1 MQLDYLPEDQKISD
15 IVKYFDAS
23 VRLQNVLKHPDFP
36 YQTLGELIMAPNLE
50 GDIRKVQNAGAKTA
64 RELAELL
71 EKILDPA
78 FREKWISDP
87 ASKTEV
93 SSPEKEMILSLFAVL
108 ELFEFPK
115 SLLQSDI
122 PVSVRLGNILH
133 NIQEDETRSCKT
145 LADCARDFKS
155 FSSYVLRFR
164 NSGRKSFDE
173 LRDLLLE
180 CQARILVSAEIDES
194 FISYFSSKFYNQ
206 NYLAIDL
213 PDSQEDQKDKLAKYL
228 EKHSSG
234 GIKPLVPWENIPTE
248 ISENTVIEEIR
259 GIVDAR
265 VFSVL
270 SKRFGFLSEREHTL
284 EEIANS
290 YSLTRE
296 RIRQLEK
303 RGLTVVAKR
312 KKGLLDLYLKSREAF
327 IRSKLWDD
335 ASFMRD
341 RDVHRRFLE
350 LAGLERLSILALHGS
365 ERDFLERDSLLEGAY
380 WIPANLESGT
390 LALLKA
396 QIEADEKIQSVKDA
410 IKEILVEFKW
420 PVSVESICT
429 LLPMYSSAHIESC
442 LRDQFDARVVD
453 GNIMQICNG
462 LTADER
468 LTIILCNQECG
479 LPTKEIANIHLS
491 MFGSNLTDGI
501 IINTLGQSGKAL
513 ITARGTYDLYRNLKF
528 TEVQLSEIRDEVFEF
543 VNRKQR
549 FLSAKIVYAALFSG
563 RAMTDKNFNPYMLYG
578 IIQDD
583 ERFLCKRGLM
593 IGLRNF
599 VEEKFI
605 GLRET
610 IFSIV
615 DDHGPLTI
623 AAIQRALSDHREVFG
638 STISM
643 MLENSENYIKS
654 GRGNYD
660 RIDRVIG
667 NDIQP
672 DELRMCMELML
683 ADRPLDIVSVQ
694 SNLGS
699 LEIRLPTRAILSLL
713 QKWGN
718 FSFENRKIV
727 LDQPSPEVAEYE
739 ICFRQATE
747 RSPTPDQVR
756 KHLEENLKESLHY
769 LIPLDSRLNSE
780 NPADHSNNTQMA
792 PLVLSGFKVS
802 IGLRSDE

>member
-1 MQLDYLPEDQKISD
+1 MQLDHLPEDQKISD

-36 YQTLGELIMAPNLE
+36 YQTLGELLATPDLE
-50 GDIRKVQNAGAKTA
+50 ADIRKVQNAGAKTA
-64 RELAELL
+64 RELVELL
-71 EKILDPA
+71 GKIVDPV
-78 FREKWISDP
+78 FREKWITDP
-87 ASKTEV
+87 TAKTEILP
-93 SSPEKEMILSLFAVL
+93 SEKEIILSLFAIL

-133 NIQEDETRSCKT
+133 NIQEDKTRSCKT
-145 LADCARDFKS
+145 LADCARDFKN
-155 FSSYVLRFR
+155 FRSYVLRFR

-173 LRDLLLE
+173 LRGLLL
-180 CQARILVSAEIDES
+180 QSQSRILASAGVDES
-194 FISYFSSKFYNQ
+194 FISYFSSKLYNQ
-206 NYLAIDL
+206 NYSDMVL
-213 PDSQEDQKDKLAKYL
+213 PDNQEAQKDKLTKYL
-228 EKHSSG
+228 EKHSFSDR
-234 GIKPLVPWENIPTE
+234 KPTIPWENIPTE

-270 SKRFGFLSEREHTL
+270 SKRFGLLSEREHTL
-284 EEIANS
+284 EEIANL
-290 YSLTRE
+290 YDLTRE

-303 RGLTVVAKR
+303 RGLLLIEKR
-312 KKGLLDLYLKSREAF
+312 KKGLLDLFLKSREEY
-327 IRSKLWDD
+327 IRNKLWNH

-341 RDVHRRFLE
+341 RDVHRKFLE
-350 LAGLERLSILALHGS
+350 LAGLERLSILALYGS
-365 ERDFLERDSLLEGAY
+365 ERNFLERDSLLEGTY

-390 LALLKA
+390 LALLQA
-396 QIEADEKIQSVKDA
+396 QIEVDKKIQSVKDS
-410 IKEILVEFKW
+410 IKEILVESKW
-420 PVSVESICT
+420 PISVESICT
-429 LLPMYSSAHIESC
+429 LLPMYSREHIQSC
-442 LRDQFDARVVD
+442 LRDQLDARIVD
-453 GNIMQICNG
+453 GNIMQICGG

-468 LTIILCNQECG
+468 LTIILCNQGCS
-479 LPTKEIANIHLS
+479 LATKEIANIHLS
-491 MFGSNLTDGI
+491 MFGSNVADGT

-513 ITARGTYDLYRNLKF
+513 ITARGTYNLYRNLKIS
-528 TEVQLSEIRDEVFEF
+528 EVELSEIRHEVFEF

-549 FLSAKIVYAALFSG
+549 FLSAKIIYAGLFSG
-563 RAMTDKNFNPYMLYG
+563 KVMTDKNFNPYMLYG

-583 ERFLCKRGLM
+583 ERFICKRGLM
-593 IGLRNF
+593 IGLASF
-599 VEEKFI
+599 VEEKFV

-623 AAIQRALSDHREVFG
+623 AAIQRALSDHREAFG

-654 GRGNYD
+654 GRGNYN

-667 NDIQP
+667 KDIQL
-672 DELRMCMELML
+672 DELKMRMELIL

-694 SNLGS
+694 SILGS
-699 LEIRLPTRAILSLL
+699 LEVRLPTRAILSLL

-718 FSFENRKIV
+718 FSFENRKII
-727 LDQPSPEVAEYE
+727 LDQPSPDVAEYN
-739 ICFRQATE
+739 ICFNQATE
-747 RSPTPDQVR
+747 RSLASDQMR
-756 KHLEENLKESLHY
+756 RYLEENLKESLHH

-780 NPADHSNNTQMA
+780 NLADYSNSAQIA